1 MIEETSAG
9 IVLFRKE
16 ETKKL
21 FLLLHYPSGH
31 WDFVKGKMEKGES
44 THQTAT
50 REAKEETGITDI
62 TFVDNFEKWIEY
74 NFKHKGELVQ
84 KKVVFFLAET
94 KTEEIESNLYT
105 SHLPQSEP
113 DMILRTSGEKRL
125 SGFLM
130 WQSAYSE
137 LIFMDIFWP
146 EFRKIDLMRAIRTFQ
161 ERKRRLGK

>member
-16 ETKKL
+16 KSKKL

-44 THQTAT
+44 THQTAI

-62 TFVDNFEKWIEY
+62 TFIENFEEWIEY
-74 NFKHKGELVQ
+74 NFKHQGELVQ

-94 KTEEIESNLYT
+94 KTKEIKI
-105 SHLPQSEP
+105 SHEH
-113 DMILRTSGEKRL
+113 SGYIWMDYNSSMEKTTFDNAKTVLTKAQKLL
-125 SGFLM
+125 SDTL
-130 WQSAYSE
+130 
-137 LIFMDIFWP
+137 
-146 EFRKIDLMRAIRTFQ
+146 
-161 ERKRRLGK
+161 